1 MLLSFTQC
9 GVTVAALYLKA
20 HMAQINGICVP
31 QTSGIDKV
39 GGEPTTS
46 VVYFPRVLYVVK
58 GLVPGYLVV
67 VHSPGQLREHFMYR
81 HFWSM
86 VAVVK
91 EGLDMMPG
99 CDLYGMHMPSE
110 SIIRHRRTEKCDKN
124 T

>member
-20 HMAQINGICVP
+20 HMAQIYGICVP

-81 HFWSM
+81 HCNHQ
-86 VAVVK
+86 VAI
-91 EGLDMMPG
+91 MQ
-99 CDLYGMHMPSE
+99 
-110 SIIRHRRTEKCDKN
+110 
-124 T
+124 